1 MALQLQIAAIQF
13 NSTVGALEHNREGI
27 ITAYRKAVDDG
38 ATLVV
43 APEFCTV
50 GYPLEDL
57 VLRESF
63 LKAARE
69 EIGKLISSVMRCGGT
84 VPLIFGGPDIFDPSE
99 ELDDDEGKDR
109 RIQIYNA
116 AYFVDPQWTPT
127 DPDAAQDVFSPA
139 VIIRKRD
146 LPNYGVFDEKRVFVA
161 AEESKVIEWAGI
173 KIGLMIC
180 EDAWTPTVTK
190 DLAEQGADIFI
201 SINGSPFEQTK
212 LAIRRNIIRK
222 RIEETGKPFVYVNA
236 VGGQDELIFD
246 GGSFMYDGELH
257 TAPQFKEGIFMFVTT
272 VFTPEDDH
280 DAIGVDNFPEQRL
293 RVSVQECYSALVLGL
308 RDYLNKQN
316 FASVVLGY
324 SGGVDSGLVAALAC
338 DAIGCDNVHLVR
350 MPSKF
355 SSAGSLGDAE
365 KGAAL
370 LGAHMRT
377 IPIEPIVDAL
387 RAGYSDAVYDTAKEK
402 RLEPGDDDYEAHM
415 TYCTETE
422 CAYDHKE
429 ICPQAKPRLKGISDE
444 NIQARAR
451 GTILMAISNQ
461 EGHILLSTGNKSEVS
476 VGYCTLYGDMNG
488 GFNPL
493 KDVYKTLVFALCKWR
508 NAQDQHVLDDLG
520 YKGLPGT
527 VVPQEVIDKPPSAE
541 LREDQKDEDSLP
553 PYRILDFILSH
564 FIEEETSIKRVQR
577 ILHLNG
583 LEQYVDQAPRIRAMI
598 DATEYKRRQSA
609 PGIKITKKIHG
620 RDRRYPIVN
629 HWRQ

>member
-1 MALQLQIAAIQF
+1 MVLKLQIAAIQF
-13 NSTVGALEHNREGI
+13 NSTVGALEDNREGI
-27 ITAYRKAVDDG
+27 ITAYRKAVEDG

-99 ELDDDEGKDR
+99 ELDDDAGKDR

-161 AEESKVIEWAGI
+161 AEES
-173 KIGLMIC
+173 
-180 EDAWTPTVTK
+180 
-190 DLAEQGADIFI
+190 
-201 SINGSPFEQTK
+201 
-212 LAIRRNIIRK
+212 
-222 RIEETGKPFVYVNA
+222 
-236 VGGQDELIFD
+236 
-246 GGSFMYDGELH
+246 
-257 TAPQFKEGIFMFVTT
+257 
-272 VFTPEDDH
+272 
-280 DAIGVDNFPEQRL
+280 
-293 RVSVQECYSALVLGL
+293 
-308 RDYLNKQN
+308 
-316 FASVVLGY
+316 
-324 SGGVDSGLVAALAC
+324 
-338 DAIGCDNVHLVR
+338 
-350 MPSKF
+350 
-355 SSAGSLGDAE
+355 
-365 KGAAL
+365 
-370 LGAHMRT
+370 
-377 IPIEPIVDAL
+377 
-387 RAGYSDAVYDTAKEK
+387 
-402 RLEPGDDDYEAHM
+402 
-415 TYCTETE
+415 
-422 CAYDHKE
+422 
-429 ICPQAKPRLKGISDE
+429 
-444 NIQARAR
+444 
-451 GTILMAISNQ
+451 
-461 EGHILLSTGNKSEVS
+461 

-493 KDVYKTLVFALCKWR
+493 KDVYKTLVFSLCKWR
-508 NAQDQHVLDDLG
+508 NCQEQQHLDELG

-553 PYRILDFILSH
+553 PYRILDFMLSN
-564 FIEEETSIKRVQR
+564 FIEEETSVKRVQR
-577 ILHLNG
+577 LLVLHG
-583 LEQYVDQAPRIRAMI
+583 VEQYVSQVPRIRAMI

-609 PGIKITKKIHG
+609 PGIKVTKKIHG